1 VEDADGCHRNSGTG
15 IQDGPGL
22 MRVDL
27 SIAKLMTFRGPGVGS
42 SLEFRAEFYNT
53 LNPPQFANPEPNYSS
68 ALSRA
73 RL

>member
-1 VEDADGCHRNSGTG
+1 MAVIG
-15 IQDGPGL
+15 IAVRGSKMVPAC
-22 MRVDL
+22 VDV
-27 SIAKLMTFRGPGVGS
+27 SIAKLMTFRWPGVGS